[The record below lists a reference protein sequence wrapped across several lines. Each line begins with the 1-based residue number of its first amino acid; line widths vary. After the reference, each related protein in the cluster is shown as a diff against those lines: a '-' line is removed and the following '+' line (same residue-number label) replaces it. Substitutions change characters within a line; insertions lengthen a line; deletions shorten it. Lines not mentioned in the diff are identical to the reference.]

1 MSLVKRAWLSVSRR
15 IGKSVVLLLIMT
27 VIFTALA
34 AEASV
39 RGSMQALRESVSR
52 GVPAGFVIHPGT
64 GELSLTDAQSVSG
77 VQGVTGHNYVRAL
90 TATPSALT
98 LVEMPASGVELSG
111 DVAPEAGV

>member
-52 GVPAGFVIHPGT
+52 GVPAGFVVHPGT
-64 GELSLTDAQSVSG
+64 GELSLTDAQTVSG
-77 VQGVTGHNYVRAL
+77 VQGLSPPRRRPSRSSRCPPAGWSSPVMWHPRRA
-90 TATPSALT
+90 SR
-98 LVEMPASGVELSG
+98 E
-111 DVAPEAGV
+111 